1 MTSSTVAAA
10 IAPVASA
17 NLVIAVA
24 RFATSIDA
32 AQLDGAVIQAV
43 KTNMLD
49 TLSCALAG
57 SSARPIAEVSGLV
70 REWGGAPQADIFV
83 FGHFSDE
90 ALQRADI
97 LELASRVKPYVD
109 EEIDRDWRRFV
120 TPGRVI
126 VRFRDGQT
134 LEAR

>member
-57 SSARPIAEVSGLV
+57 SSAP
-70 REWGGAPQADIFV
+70 GA
-83 FGHFSDE
+83 GRRRCKDE
-90 ALQRADI
+90 ATAGRAP
-97 LELASRVKPYVD
+97 SRRQALSSAPT
-109 EEIDRDWRRFV
+109 FSSS
-120 TPGRVI
+120 PLG
-126 VRFRDGQT
+126 
-134 LEAR
+134 